1 VSLTAKDIAEIAKLL
16 DSSHFATLDL
26 MVGDF
31 RLRIRRE
38 GGWSGDDDET
48 LGLDRAP
55 AKAGAQGPPALAP
68 RLRGDAESADSD
80 PPPIGQE
87 AGAARVG
94 EIDVPAPLLGNFY
107 AAPRPGEPPFVSV
120 GDTVSE
126 DSVIG
131 IIEVMKLMNS
141 VRAGVAGKA
150 SRWCGSGGR
159 GEMTYPLRLASLGTS
174 PVNGGGSAALQILPR
189 LRGRCPRSGRRGPG

>member
-1 VSLTAKDIAEIAKLL
+1 MSLTAKDIAEIARLL
-16 DSSHFATLDL
+16 DESRISSLDL
-26 MVGDF
+26 QVGDF
-31 RLRIRRE
+31 KLRIRRE
-38 GGWSGDDDET
+38 GGWSPREQNDEPVA
-48 LGLDRAP
+48 LP
-55 AKAGAQGPPALAP
+55 ATPVTSEP
-68 RLRGDAESADSD
+68 

-107 AAPRPGEPPFVSV
+107 AAPRPGEPPFVAV

-141 VRAGVAGKA
+141 VRAGVAGTVVA
-150 SRWCGSGGR
+150 I
-159 GEMTYPLRLASLGTS
+159 LAQ
-174 PVNGGGSAALQILPR
+174 NGSAVEEGQPLVRI
-189 LRGRCPRSGRRGPG
+189 RREC